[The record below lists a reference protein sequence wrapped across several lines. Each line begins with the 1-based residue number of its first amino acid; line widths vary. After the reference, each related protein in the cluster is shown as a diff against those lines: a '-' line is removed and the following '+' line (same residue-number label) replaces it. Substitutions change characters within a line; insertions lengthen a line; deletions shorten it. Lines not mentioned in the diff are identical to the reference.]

1 MRFLLDYQQKSVRL
15 TDERLAH
22 VMGHPEMWGLESALA
37 EVLCEPERVVVSAS
51 DPAVRLYYRLQKGTV
66 VGDKLL
72 CVVVKLA
79 ETGAFVLTAYLTDKV
94 KKGGVVWP
102 SVG

>member
-22 VMGHPEMWGLESALA
+22 VMGHPEMRGLESALA
-37 EVLCEPERVVVSAS
+37 EALCEPEHVVISAS
-51 DPAVRLYYRLQKGTV
+51 DPSVRLYYRLQKGTA
-66 VGDKLL
+66 VGDKQL
-72 CVVVKLA
+72 CVVVKITQA
-79 ETGAFVLTAYLTDKV
+79 GAFVLTAYLTDKV
-94 KKGGVVWP
+94 KKGEGVWL